1 MGLRIGDLVDGKYR
15 IIAQTGKGG
24 MSTVWLALNEAV
36 NKQWAIKEVK
46 KSSPSTSDQ
55 IIKQNLVTEAG
66 ILRHLK
72 HPHLPSIVDIFNE
85 DDTFLIV
92 MDYIEGRTLSDI
104 LKEQGRQPQADVVD
118 WALQICSVFKYLHG
132 LNPPIIYRDMKPGN
146 VMLKPDGNIMVIDFG
161 TAREYKHESGE
172 DTIHLGT
179 KGYAAPEQFQDN
191 HQQTDPRTDIYNLGA
206 TMYHLVTGKNP
217 SKPPFKFLPIRQVDR
232 TLSSGLESIIL
243 KCVAPD
249 PNERY
254 QTVDDLEFALEH
266 YQELEVET
274 IKQKSSAYHKWVTL
288 GCVATILSSLSVGVR
303 IYANSLL
310 SNTYDEEL
318 KSARIA
324 VNQDEQ
330 IEDYISAIKL
340 NPSNEVAYEELL
352 EDVFLKDGNFTQEE
366 AAKLTSVVGYKQG
379 GKTIQDIFK
388 ETNQSG
394 YENFAYKM
402 GLAYF
407 YYYENDGNK
416 QLSKP
421 WFEIAKDSTAIEEK
435 EKERAKKFYQIAD
448 YYIQSGNI
456 NKAGDAD
463 VDYKD
468 FYKQLIEVSTGDI
481 AKKDN
486 VKTALVVYRELTF
499 QLNVNG
505 LNFYNAGI
513 DAKDIEQQLDA
524 ISDKAKALKSENLK
538 EDEEEMLS
546 EIMLNIEAT
555 KKNLSTVYFDRS
567 NQKEDK
573 NRSDFY

>member
-274 IKQKSSAYHKWVTL
+274 IKQKSLAYRKWVTL
-288 GCVATILSSLSVGVR
+288 GCVATILSSLSVGLR
-303 IYANSLL
+303 LYANSLL

-318 KSARIA
+318 RSARIA

-352 EDVFLKDGNFTQEE
+352 EDVFLKDGNFSQDE
-366 AAKLTSVVGYKQG
+366 ANQLTSLVGYKQG
-379 GKTIQDIFK
+379 SKTIQDIFK

-468 FYKQLIEVSTGDI
+468 FYKQLIEVSTEDI

-546 EIMLNIEAT
+546 EIISNIEAT

-567 NQKEDK
+567 NQKEQQ
-573 NRSDFY
+573 

>member
-1 MGLRIGDLVDGKYR
+1 MGLRVGDLVDGKYR

-118 WALQICSVFKYLHG
+118 WALQICSVFKYLHS

-161 TAREYKHESGE
+161 TAREYKHQSSE

-274 IKQKSSAYHKWVTL
+274 IKQKSAAYRKWVTL

-318 KSARIA
+318 RSARIA

-366 AAKLTSVVGYKQG
+366 ASKLTSVVGYKQRS
-379 GKTIQDIFK
+379 KTIQDIFK

-421 WFEIAKDSTAIEEK
+421 WFEIAKDSTTIEEK

-513 DAKDIEQQLDA
+513 DAKDIEQQLDT

-538 EDEEEMLS
+538 EDEKEMLS
-546 EIMLNIEAT
+546 EIMSNIEAT
-555 KKNLSTVYFDRS
+555 RKNLSTVYFDRS
-567 NQKEDK
+567 NQKEQ
-573 NRSDFY
+573 

>member
-274 IKQKSSAYHKWVTL
+274 IKQKSLAYRKWVTL
-288 GCVATILSSLSVGVR
+288 GCVATILSSLSVGLR
-303 IYANSLL
+303 LYANSLL

-318 KSARIA
+318 RSARIA

-352 EDVFLKDGNFTQEE
+352 EDVFLKDGNFSQDE
-366 AAKLTSVVGYKQG
+366 ANQLTSLVGYKQG
-379 GKTIQDIFK
+379 SKTIQDIFK

-468 FYKQLIEVSTGDI
+468 FYKQLIEVSTEDI

-513 DAKDIEQQLDA
+513 DARDIEQQLDA

-546 EIMLNIEAT
+546 EIMSNIEAT

-567 NQKEDK
+567 NQKEQQ
-573 NRSDFY
+573 

>member
-46 KSSPSTSDQ
+46 KSSSSTSDQ

-318 KSARIA
+318 RSARIA

-352 EDVFLKDGNFTQEE
+352 EDVFLKDGNFSQDE
-366 AAKLTSVVGYKQG
+366 ANQLTSLVGYKQG
-379 GKTIQDIFK
+379 SKTIQDIFK

-468 FYKQLIEVSTGDI
+468 FYKQLIEVSTEDI

-486 VKTALVVYRELTF
+486 IKTALVVYRELTF

-546 EIMLNIEAT
+546 EIMSNIEAT
-555 KKNLSTVYFDRS
+555 RKNLNTVYFDRS
-567 NQKEDK
+567 NQKEQQ
-573 NRSDFY
+573 

>member
-1 MGLRIGDLVDGKYR
+1 MGLRVGDLVDGKYR

-118 WALQICSVFKYLHG
+118 WALQICSVFKYLHS

-161 TAREYKHESGE
+161 TAREYKHQSSE

-274 IKQKSSAYHKWVTL
+274 IKQKSAAYRKWVTL

-318 KSARIA
+318 RSARIA

-366 AAKLTSVVGYKQG
+366 ASKLTSVVGYKQG
-379 GKTIQDIFK
+379 SKTIQDIFK

-463 VDYKD
+463 VDYKN

-513 DAKDIEQQLDA
+513 DAKDIEQQLDT
-524 ISDKAKALKSENLK
+524 ILDKAKALKSENLK
-538 EDEEEMLS
+538 EDEKEMLS
-546 EIMLNIEAT
+546 EIMSNIEAT
-555 KKNLSTVYFDRS
+555 RKNLSTVYFDRS
-567 NQKEDK
+567 NQKEQQ
-573 NRSDFY
+573 

>member
-243 KCVAPD
+243 KCVASD

-288 GCVATILSSLSVGVR
+288 GCVATILSSLSVGLR
-303 IYANSLL
+303 LYANSLL

-318 KSARIA
+318 RSARIA

-352 EDVFLKDGNFTQEE
+352 EDVFLKDGNFSQDE
-366 AAKLTSVVGYKQG
+366 ANQLTSLVGYKQG
-379 GKTIQDIFK
+379 SKTIQDIFK

-468 FYKQLIEVSTGDI
+468 FYKQLIEVSTEDI

-538 EDEEEMLS
+538 EDEEEMFS
-546 EIMLNIEAT
+546 EIMSNIEAT
-555 KKNLSTVYFDRS
+555 EKNLSTVYFDRS
-567 NQKEDK
+567 NQKEQQ
-573 NRSDFY
+573 

>member
-118 WALQICSVFKYLHG
+118 WALQICSVFKYLHN

-161 TAREYKHESGE
+161 TAREYKHQSSE

-274 IKQKSSAYHKWVTL
+274 IKQKSAAYRKWVTL

-318 KSARIA
+318 RSARIA

-366 AAKLTSVVGYKQG
+366 ASKLTSVVGYKQG
-379 GKTIQDIFK
+379 SKTIQDIFK

-421 WFEIAKDSTAIEEK
+421 WFEIAKDSTTIEEK

-486 VKTALVVYRELTF
+486 VKTALVVYKELTF

-513 DAKDIEQQLDA
+513 DAKDIEQQLDT
-524 ISDKAKALKSENLK
+524 ISDKAKELKSEKLK
-538 EDEEEMLS
+538 EDEKEMLS
-546 EIMLNIEAT
+546 EIMSNIEAT
-555 KKNLSTVYFDRS
+555 RKNLSTVYFDRS
-567 NQKEDK
+567 NQKE
-573 NRSDFY
+573 SQ

>member
-1 MGLRIGDLVDGKYR
+1 MGLRVGDLVDGKYR

-118 WALQICSVFKYLHG
+118 WALQICSVFKYLHS

-161 TAREYKHESGE
+161 TAREYKHQSSE

-274 IKQKSSAYHKWVTL
+274 IKQKSSAYRKWVTL

-318 KSARIA
+318 RSARIA

-366 AAKLTSVVGYKQG
+366 ASKLTSVVGYKQG
-379 GKTIQDIFK
+379 SKTIQDIFK

-394 YENFAYKM
+394 YEDFAYKM

-421 WFEIAKDSTAIEEK
+421 WFEIAKDSTTIEEK

-456 NKAGDAD
+456 NKAGDAN

-468 FYKQLIEVSTGDI
+468 FYKQLMDISSDDI

-499 QLNVNG
+499 QLNTNG
-505 LNFYNAGI
+505 INFYNAGI
-513 DAKDIEQQLDA
+513 KIEDIESQLDA
-524 ISDKAKALKSENLK
+524 ISDKAKELKSEKLK

-546 EIMLNIEAT
+546 EIMSNIEAT
-555 KKNLSTVYFDRS
+555 RKNLSTVYFDRS
-567 NQKEDK
+567 NQKEQQ
-573 NRSDFY
+573 

>member
-274 IKQKSSAYHKWVTL
+274 IKQKSLAYRKWVTL
-288 GCVATILSSLSVGVR
+288 GCVATILSSLSVGLR
-303 IYANSLL
+303 LYANSLL

-318 KSARIA
+318 RSARIA

-352 EDVFLKDGNFTQEE
+352 EDVFLKDGNFSQDE
-366 AAKLTSVVGYKQG
+366 ANQLTSLVGYKQG
-379 GKTIQDIFK
+379 SKTIQDIFK

-468 FYKQLIEVSTGDI
+468 FYKQLIEVSTEDI

-538 EDEEEMLS
+538 EDEEEMFS
-546 EIMLNIEAT
+546 EIMSNIEAT

-567 NQKEDK
+567 NQKEQQ
-573 NRSDFY
+573 

>member
-243 KCVAPD
+243 KCVASD

-288 GCVATILSSLSVGVR
+288 GCVATILSSLSVGLR
-303 IYANSLL
+303 LYANSLL

-318 KSARIA
+318 RSARIA

-352 EDVFLKDGNFTQEE
+352 EDVFLKDGNFSQDE
-366 AAKLTSVVGYKQG
+366 ANQLTSLVGYKQG
-379 GKTIQDIFK
+379 SKTIQDIFK

-468 FYKQLIEVSTGDI
+468 FYKQLIEVSTEDI

-538 EDEEEMLS
+538 EDEEEMFS
-546 EIMLNIEAT
+546 EIMSNIEAT

-567 NQKEDK
+567 NQKEQQ
-573 NRSDFY
+573 

>member
-161 TAREYKHESGE
+161 TAREYKHGSGE

-274 IKQKSSAYHKWVTL
+274 IKQKSLAYRKWVTL
-288 GCVATILSSLSVGVR
+288 GCVATILSSLSVGLR
-303 IYANSLL
+303 LYANSLL

-318 KSARIA
+318 RSARIA

-352 EDVFLKDGNFTQEE
+352 EDVFLKDGNFSQDE
-366 AAKLTSVVGYKQG
+366 ANQLTSLVGYKQG
-379 GKTIQDIFK
+379 SKTIQDIFK

-468 FYKQLIEVSTGDI
+468 FYKQLIEVSTEDI

-546 EIMLNIEAT
+546 EIMSNIEAT

-567 NQKEDK
+567 NQKEQQ
-573 NRSDFY
+573 

>member
-1 MGLRIGDLVDGKYR
+1 MLSLYGLRVGDLVDGKYR

-24 MSTVWLALNEAV
+24 MSTVWLALNEKV

-46 KSSPSTSDQ
+46 KSSSSTSDQ

-72 HPHLPSIVDIFNE
+72 HPHLPSIVDIFDR
-85 DDTFLIV
+85 DDSFLIV

-118 WALQICSVFKYLHG
+118 WALQICSVFKYLHS

-161 TAREYKHESGE
+161 TAREYKHQSSE

-303 IYANSLL
+303 LYANSLL
-310 SNTYDEEL
+310 SSTYDEEL
-318 KSARIA
+318 RSARIA

-379 GKTIQDIFK
+379 SKTIQDIFK

-402 GLAYF
+402 GLSYF

-513 DAKDIEQQLDA
+513 DAKDIEQQLNT
-524 ISDKAKALKSENLK
+524 ISDKAKELKSEKLK

-546 EIMLNIEAT
+546 EIMSNIEAT
-555 KKNLSTVYFDRS
+555 RKNLSTVYFDRS
-567 NQKEDK
+567 NQKEK
-573 NRSDFY
+573 

>member
-1 MGLRIGDLVDGKYR
+1 MGLRVGDLVDGKYR

-118 WALQICSVFKYLHG
+118 WALQICSVFKYLHS

-161 TAREYKHESGE
+161 TAREYKHQSSE

-274 IKQKSSAYHKWVTL
+274 IKQKSAAYRRWVTL
-288 GCVATILSSLSVGVR
+288 GCVATILSSLSVGIR

-318 KSARIA
+318 RSARIA

-352 EDVFLKDGNFTQEE
+352 EDVFLKDGNFTQDE

-379 GKTIQDIFK
+379 SKTIQDIFK

-421 WFEIAKDSTAIEEK
+421 WFEIAKDSTTIEEK

-456 NKAGDAD
+456 NKAGDVD

-513 DAKDIEQQLDA
+513 DAKDIEQQLDI
-524 ISDKAKALKSENLK
+524 ISDKAKELKSEKLK

-546 EIMLNIEAT
+546 EIMSNIEAT
-555 KKNLSTVYFDRS
+555 RKNLSTVYFDRS
-567 NQKEDK
+567 NQKEQQ
-573 NRSDFY
+573 

>member
-118 WALQICSVFKYLHG
+118 WALQICSVFKYLHS

-146 VMLKPDGNIMVIDFG
+146 IMLKPDGNIMVIDFG
-161 TAREYKHESGE
+161 TAREYKHQSNE

-274 IKQKSSAYHKWVTL
+274 IKQKSAAYRKWVTL

-310 SNTYDEEL
+310 SKTYDEEL
-318 KSARIA
+318 RSARIA

-366 AAKLTSVVGYKQG
+366 ASKLTSVVGYKQG
-379 GKTIQDIFK
+379 SKTIQDIFK

-524 ISDKAKALKSENLK
+524 ISDKAKELKSEKLK
-538 EDEEEMLS
+538 EDEKEMLS
-546 EIMLNIEAT
+546 EIMSNIEAT
-555 KKNLSTVYFDRS
+555 RKNLSTVYFDRS
-567 NQKEDK
+567 NQKEQQ
-573 NRSDFY
+573 

>member
-118 WALQICSVFKYLHG
+118 WALQICSVFKYLHS

-161 TAREYKHESGE
+161 TAREYKHQSSE

-274 IKQKSSAYHKWVTL
+274 IKQKSAAYRKWVTL

-318 KSARIA
+318 RSARIA

-366 AAKLTSVVGYKQG
+366 ASRLTSVVGYKQG
-379 GKTIQDIFK
+379 SKTIQDIFK

-421 WFEIAKDSTAIEEK
+421 WFEIAKDSTTIEEK

-456 NKAGDAD
+456 NKAGDVD

-513 DAKDIEQQLDA
+513 DAKDIEQQLDT
-524 ISDKAKALKSENLK
+524 ISDKAKELKSEKLK

-546 EIMLNIEAT
+546 EIMSNIEAT
-555 KKNLSTVYFDRS
+555 RKNLSTVYFDRS
-567 NQKEDK
+567 NQKEQQ
-573 NRSDFY
+573 